1 MTTDKNIFTDNFGI
15 PVDDDQNSIS
25 AGDSGPVL
33 MQDVHLVVTG
43 KATRQKYTHPNDDF
57 VQAGYLYR
65 KAMTDKDREHLIGN
79 IVGHLGGAQKRIQLR
94 QTTLFYKADPDYG
107 RRVANGLMLDMKE
120 VDRLANLSHEER
132 AKVAA

>member
-1 MTTDKNIFTDNFGI
+1 MD
-15 PVDDDQNSIS
+15 
-25 AGDSGPVL
+25 
-33 MQDVHLVVTG
+33 VTG

-107 RRVANGLMLDMKE
+107 RRVANGLMLDVKE
-120 VDRLANLSHEER
+120 VDRLANLSHEVGQR
-132 AKVAA
+132 LLLRQHFRRSNDIQLCGADWYSY